1 MPLLEFFSLV
11 IRPYLASNSAFSG
24 YRVSKFETSE
34 LHKTVQVTYFFY
46 PESTVVWHPHRYG
59 SSIFLGILSHHT

>member
-1 MPLLEFFSLV
+1 MPLPEVFSLV
-11 IRPYLASNSAFSG
+11 ICPYLASNSAFSG

-34 LHKTVQVTYFFY
+34 HKTIKATYFFY

-59 SSIFLGILSHHT
+59 SSIFLGILSHHA